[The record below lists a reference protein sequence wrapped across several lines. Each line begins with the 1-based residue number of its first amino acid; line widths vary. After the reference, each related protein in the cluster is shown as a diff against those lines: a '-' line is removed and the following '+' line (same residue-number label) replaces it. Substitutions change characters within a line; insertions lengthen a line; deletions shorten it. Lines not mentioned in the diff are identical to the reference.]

1 MKTSKITFYKVGLND
16 SNWAYD
22 SAAFTRILN
31 AGRLGSEETLAQPL
45 AFGQPFNISVFEYET
60 YKMATYLKIVNTTTR
75 QNGDA
80 VTVTRYGFINNMLEM
95 ANGNYAVSY
104 SLDDWANFILSG
116 EYTGYEFHMETERE
130 SLPLVSQTDKYNA
143 FATGLQRYTDN
154 GIIKVVEKIPD
165 APVDENA
172 ITILPPGIKCAVF
185 FFSKNYFN
193 GKESEY
199 YFNGSYTYY
208 TSLKE
213 RKTIP
218 RINSSIGFMLFYA
231 PDYAYQQGVVSSP
244 NKHSEI
250 DNSIVE
256 TIIYTAFPPTPQTT
270 VKLWSEMDFYY
281 SNINSPGI
289 DKVLIFDYIPWGK
302 VNLKVELKV
311 NSPLFG
317 RLYTLTMTDGIRAY
331 SFADIGALHKSE
343 TEYKYFYAR
352 AITNFSPFTNVDLSS
367 LIVSDIK
374 YKGESVT
381 PENSLIE
388 TTPPLK
394 RVEIRNGAAK
404 IDIPLELITESAGA
418 YFGVSS
424 DGETCFIKLYG
435 IDGYTDEQTA
445 TAQNSNI
452 ENIAIKKDY
461 LSYKNAKISG
471 AIGITAQAGATGAA
485 LVSSIATGNVAGIVG
500 TIGAA
505 GQIFDRVNAQK
516 MLSPVKQATI
526 VNDQSMMFV
535 TMQNNKEV
543 ITYTAPDIWLN
554 GAKRDILYNGF
565 AVAYIRNGL
574 PPQMEAFNAI
584 KCSYCEIHGL
594 NQQAARR
601 IADSFVA
608 GVTLW
613 TSSDVGNKN
622 QRNIKRYS
630 NV

>member
-60 YKMATYLKIVNTTTR
+60 YKTATYLKIVNTTTR

-116 EYTGYEFHMETERE
+116 EYTGYEFDMEVERE

-143 FATGLQRYTDN
+143 LATGLQRYTDN
-154 GIIKVVEKIPD
+154 GIVKYVEKIPD
-165 APVDENA
+165 APVNEND
-172 ITILPPGIKCAVF
+172 ITILPAGIKCAVF
-185 FFSKNYFN
+185 FFSKNYFK

-208 TSLKE
+208 NSLKE
-213 RKTIP
+213 RKTIS

-231 PDYAYQQGVVSSP
+231 SDYAFQQGVTP
-244 NKHSEI
+244 TPETYSEI
-250 DNSIVE
+250 NNSIVA
-256 TIIYTAFPPTPQTT
+256 TNLITDSAGTKQN
-270 VKLWSEMDFYY
+270 LWREIEFYY
-281 SNINSPGI
+281 SNINAPGI
-289 DKVLIFDYIPWGK
+289 DKVLIFDYIPFRSSGIT
-302 VNLKVELKV
+302 VEYNTK
-311 NSPLFG
+311 SPLYG
-317 RLYTLTMTDGIRAY
+317 NLYTLNISGSEASYML
-331 SFADIGALHKSE
+331 ADIGAKKTSE
-343 TEYKYFYAR
+343 TNIKYFYAR
-352 AITNFSPFTNVDLSS
+352 AIVNFSPFTNVDLSS

-374 YKGESVT
+374 YNGESVT
-381 PENSLIE
+381 PANSLIE

-404 IDIPLELITESAGA
+404 IDIPLELVTESSGA
-418 YFGVSS
+418 YFGVSG

-452 ENIAIKKDY
+452 ENIAIKNDY

-485 LVSSIATGNVAGIVG
+485 LVSSITTGNVAGIVG

-554 GAKRDILYNGF
+554 AAKQDILYNGF

>member
-22 SAAFTRILN
+22 SAAFTRILD
-31 AGRLGSEETLAQPL
+31 AGRLGSELTLSQPL
-45 AFGQPFNISVFEYET
+45 AFGQPFNISVFDYEKN
-60 YKMATYLKIVNTTTR
+60 YKTATYLKIVNTTTGT
-75 QNGDA
+75 NVAA
-80 VTVTRYGFINNMLEM
+80 VTETRYGFINNMLEL
-95 ANGNYAVSY
+95 ANGSFAVSY

-116 EYTGYEFHMETERE
+116 EYLGYNFDMEIERE
-130 SLPLVSQTDKYNA
+130 SLPLVLENNNYYALK
-143 FATGLQRYTDN
+143 TGLQRYTDD
-154 GIIKVVEKIPD
+154 GIIKKVEKISDTP
-165 APVDENA
+165 ANA
-172 ITILPPGIKCAVF
+172 NDITPLPAGIKCAVF
-185 FFSKNYFN
+185 FFSKNYFQ

-199 YFNGSYTYY
+199 YFNGSYIYY
-208 TSLKE
+208 NSLKE
-213 RKTIP
+213 RKKIV

-231 PDYAYQQGVVSSP
+231 SDYAYQQGVVGTPTESSSI
-244 NKHSEI
+244 N
-250 DNSIVE
+250 NSIVA
-256 TIIYTAFPPTPQTT
+256 TNLITDSAGT
-270 VKLWSEMDFYY
+270 KKNLWNELDFYY

-289 DKVLIFDYIPWGK
+289 DKILIFDYIPYKSSGITVEFATKSQLWGD
-302 VNLKVELKV
+302 
-311 NSPLFG
+311 
-317 RLYTLTMTDGIRAY
+317 LYTLNIRGIEHADRL
-331 SFADIGALHKSE
+331 ADIGAIKISD
-343 TEYKYFYAR
+343 TNAKYFYST
-352 AITNFSPFTNVDLSS
+352 AIVDFAPFTKVNFSDLE
-367 LIVSDIK
+367 LSDLK
-374 YKGESVT
+374 YAYENISN

-404 IDIPLELITESAGA
+404 IDIPLELVKASSGA
-418 YFGVSS
+418 YFGVSG
-424 DGETCFIKLYG
+424 DGETCFIKFFD

-452 ENIAIKKDY
+452 ENIAIKNDY

-505 GQIFDRVNAQK
+505 GQIFDRVNNQK
-516 MLSPVKQATI
+516 MLSPIKQASI

-543 ITYTAPDIWLN
+543 ITYTAPDIWLQA
-554 GAKRDILYNGF
+554 AKQDILHNGF
-565 AVAYIRNGL
+565 AVAYMRDGL

-601 IADSFVA
+601 IADAFVA

-613 TSSDVGNKN
+613 TSSDVGNKD
-622 QRNIKRYS
+622 QRNIKEVS

>member
-1 MKTSKITFYKVGLND
+1 MKISKITFYKVGLND

-22 SAAFTRILN
+22 SAAFTRILD
-31 AGRLGSEETLAQPL
+31 AGRLGSELTLSQPL
-45 AFGQPFNISVFEYET
+45 AFGQPFNISVEDYET
-60 YKMATYLKIVNTTTR
+60 KYKTATYLKIENTTTGT
-75 QNGDA
+75 NVA
-80 VTVTRYGFINNMLEM
+80 SVTETRYGFINNMLEL
-95 ANGNYAVSY
+95 ANGSFAVSY

-116 EYTGYEFHMETERE
+116 EYPGYNFDMEIERE
-130 SLPLVSQTDKYNA
+130 SLPLVLKNNNYYA
-143 FATGLQRYTDN
+143 LKPGLQRYTDN
-154 GIIKVVEKIPD
+154 GIIKKVEKISDTP
-165 APVDENA
+165 ANA
-172 ITILPPGIKCAVF
+172 NDITPLPAGIKCAVF
-185 FFSKNYFN
+185 FFSKNYFQ

-199 YFNGSYTYY
+199 YFNGSYIYY
-208 TSLKE
+208 NSLKE
-213 RKTIP
+213 RKKIV

-231 PDYAYQQGVVSSP
+231 SDYAYQQGVVSTPTEWSP
-244 NKHSEI
+244 IN
-250 DNSIVE
+250 NSIVA
-256 TIIYTAFPPTPQTT
+256 TNLITDSAGT
-270 VKLWSEMDFYY
+270 KKNLWGELDFYY

-289 DKVLIFDYIPWGK
+289 DKILIFDYIPYKSSGITIEQK
-302 VNLKVELKV
+302 AN
-311 NSPLFG
+311 NPSFG
-317 RLYTLTMTDGIRAY
+317 TLYTLNIRGIDDAY
-331 SFADIGALHKSE
+331 LLADIGAKKTSD
-343 TEYKYFYAR
+343 TIVDFAPFTKV
-352 AITNFSPFTNVDLSS
+352 NFSDLE
-367 LIVSDIK
+367 LSDLK
-374 YKGESVT
+374 YAYENISN

-404 IDIPLELITESAGA
+404 IDIPLELIKASSGA
-418 YFGVSS
+418 YFGVSG
-424 DGETCFIKLYG
+424 DGETCFIKFFY

-452 ENIAIKKDY
+452 ENIAIKNDY

-505 GQIFDRVNAQK
+505 GQIFDRVNNQK
-516 MLSPVKQATI
+516 MLSPIKQATI

-535 TMQNNKEV
+535 TMQNSKEV
-543 ITYTAPDIWLN
+543 ITYTAPDIWLQA
-554 GAKRDILYNGF
+554 AKQDILHNGF
-565 AVAYIRNGL
+565 AVAYMRDGL

-601 IADSFVA
+601 IADAFVA

-613 TSSDVGNKN
+613 TSSDVGNKD
-622 QRNIKRYS
+622 QRNIKEVS

>member
-60 YKMATYLKIVNTTTR
+60 YKTATYLKIVNTTTR

-130 SLPLVSQTDKYNA
+130 SLPLVSRANKYNA
-143 FATGLQRYTDN
+143 LATGLQRYTDN
-154 GIIKVVEKIPD
+154 GIVKQVEKIPD
-165 APVDENA
+165 TPVNENDV
-172 ITILPPGIKCAVF
+172 TILPPGIKCAVF
-185 FFSKNYFN
+185 FFSKNYFD

-199 YFNGSYTYY
+199 YFNGSYVYY
-208 TSLKE
+208 NYLKQ
-213 RKTIP
+213 RITIP
-218 RINSSIGFMLFYA
+218 RINSSIGFTLFYA

-244 NKHSEI
+244 SESSPI
-250 DNSIVE
+250 NNSIVR
-256 TIIYTAFPPTPQTT
+256 TVIHTAFPPTPETT
-270 VKLWSEMDFYY
+270 VELWNSMEFYY
-281 SNINSPGI
+281 SDINSPGI
-289 DKVLIFDYIPWGK
+289 DKVLIFDYIPCGTINVDIELNVDSPRFGK
-302 VNLKVELKV
+302 
-311 NSPLFG
+311 
-317 RLYTLTMTDGIRAY
+317 LYTLTMTAGIRANT
-331 SFADIGALHKSE
+331 FADIGALHK
-343 TEYKYFYAR
+343 TEKKYKYFYAR
-352 AITNFSPFTNVDLSS
+352 AITEFAPFTNVDLSS

-374 YKGESVT
+374 YNGESVT
-381 PENSLIE
+381 PANSLIE
-388 TTPPLK
+388 MTPPLK

-404 IDIPLELITESAGA
+404 IDIPLELVTENSGA
-418 YFGVSS
+418 YFGVSG

-485 LVSSIATGNVAGIVG
+485 LVGSIATGNVAGIVG

-505 GQIFDRVNAQK
+505 GQIFDRVNTQK

-526 VNDQSMMFV
+526 INDQSMMFV

-543 ITYTAPDIWLN
+543 ITYTAPDIWLKE
-554 GAKRDILYNGF
+554 ARQDILYNGF
-565 AVAYIRNGL
+565 AVAYIYNGL
-574 PPQMEAFNAI
+574 PSQMEAFNAI

>member
-60 YKMATYLKIVNTTTR
+60 YKTATYLKIVNTTTR

-116 EYTGYEFHMETERE
+116 EYTGYEIHMETERE
-130 SLPLVSQTDKYNA
+130 SLPLVSATDKYNA

-185 FFSKNYFN
+185 FFSKNYFD

-244 NKHSEI
+244 NEYSEI
-250 DNSIVE
+250 NNSIVE
-256 TIIYTAFPPTPQTT
+256 TIIYTASPPTPETT

-289 DKVLIFDYIPWGK
+289 DKVLIFDYIPWGTVH
-302 VNLKVELKV
+302 VNVELKV

-317 RLYTLTMTDGIRAY
+317 KLYRLTMTDGIRAD
-331 SFADIGALHKSE
+331 SFADIGALHESE
-343 TEYKYFYAR
+343 TKYKYFYAR

-418 YFGVSS
+418 YFGVSG

-516 MLSPVKQATI
+516 MVSPVKQATI

-554 GAKRDILYNGF
+554 EAKLDILYNGF

>member
-60 YKMATYLKIVNTTTR
+60 YKTATYLKIVNTTTR
-75 QNGDA
+75 QNGDE
-80 VTVTRYGFINNMLEM
+80 VTETRYGFINNMLEM
-95 ANGNYAVSY
+95 ANGAYAVSY

-116 EYTGYEFHMETERE
+116 DYTGYSFHMEIERE
-130 SLPLVSQTDKYNA
+130 SLPLVSASDKYNA
-143 FATGLQRYTDN
+143 LATGLQRYTDS
-154 GIIKVVEKIPD
+154 GIIKEVEKIPD
-165 APVDENA
+165 APVNEND
-172 ITILPPGIKCAVF
+172 IVSLPPGIKCAVF
-185 FFSKNYFN
+185 FFSKNYFQ
-193 GKESEY
+193 GKESDG
-199 YFNGSYTYY
+199 YFNGSYIYY
-208 TSLKE
+208 NHLKQ
-213 RKTIP
+213 RITIP

-231 PDYAYQQGVVSSP
+231 PDYAYQQGVTPTPETISAI
-244 NKHSEI
+244 N
-250 DNSIVE
+250 NSIVATKINNGQE
-256 TIIYTAFPPTPQTT
+256 SKQ
-270 VKLWSEMDFYY
+270 LWTEMDFYY

-289 DKVLIFDYIPWGK
+289 DKILILDFIPCNSGS
-302 VNLKVELKV
+302 VNVEFVTRSDRYGNLY
-311 NSPLFG
+311 
-317 RLYTLTMTDGIRAY
+317 RLNIIGGEQAY
-331 SFADIGALHKSE
+331 QFADIGS
-343 TEYKYFYAR
+343 YPNKYFYAR
-352 AITNFSPFTNVDLSS
+352 AVTEFAPFTQVDFSS
-367 LIVSDIK
+367 LVLSDIK
-374 YKGESVT
+374 YLNESVT
-381 PENSLIE
+381 PDNSLIE

-404 IDIPLELITESAGA
+404 IDIPLELVTKGAGA
-418 YFGVSS
+418 YFGVSG

-452 ENIAIKKDY
+452 ENIAIKNDY

-500 TIGAA
+500 AIGAA

-543 ITYTAPDIWLN
+543 ITYTAPDIWRN
-554 GAKRDILYNGF
+554 AAKRDILYNGF
-565 AVAYIRNGL
+565 AVAYIYEGL
-574 PPQMEAFNAI
+574 PAQMEAFNAI

-601 IADSFVA
+601 LADSFVA